1 MATELFRKN
10 LLTAYKEVR
19 KPDMFLASLFQVRP
33 GNIKDTETVA
43 IDVERDDEE
52 ISPVVHIAE
61 GPTIN
66 KASIFTTKEFTPPT
80 IQEMMPFDVRELLK
94 RSAGVDEY
102 SAAGVSFQAQ
112 LVQRLLSGMDKL
124 ESKIR
129 RNREWQASQL
139 LQDPANFALKD
150 KDGNDVYTID
160 FKPKGTH
167 FFAAGTAW
175 SGAGTPIADIDTACN
190 LIRVDSGFDADMAI
204 MGDTS
209 FNAFVKNTEVL
220 QHYDNR
226 RIDMGNIRPELKNS
240 GGKLQGIAHI
250 GNYEVEIWTYNG
262 RGIPPGGSKIKF
274 VDATSCIV
282 LSKAARLDTVFAGV
296 PVPVDRDPRF
306 EGILPDRVSI
316 PMGVDLAP
324 NIWATPNGKQI
335 NLEIESRPLL
345 IPTAI
350 DSFAKI
356 ATGV

>member
-1 MATELFRKN
+1 MATEIFRKN
-10 LLTAYKEVR
+10 LLAAYKEVR
-19 KPDMFLASLFQVRP
+19 KPDMFLASLFTVRP
-33 GNIKDTETVA
+33 ENIKDTETVA

-66 KASIFTTKEFTPPT
+66 KSSIFTTKEFTPPT

-94 RSAGVDEY
+94 RMAGVDEY
-102 SAAGVSFQAQ
+102 SASGVGFQAQ
-112 LVQRLLSGMDKL
+112 LVQRLLSSMDKL
-124 ESKIR
+124 ENKIR
-129 RNREWQASQL
+129 RNREWQASQI

-150 KDGNDVYTID
+150 SAGNDVYTID
-160 FKPKGTH
+160 FKPKATH

-175 SGAGTPIADIDTACN
+175 SGAGTPITDINTALD
-190 LIRVDSGFDADMAI
+190 LIRTDSGFDGDMCI

-209 FNAFVKNTEVL
+209 FNAFVKNSEVL
-220 QHYDNR
+220 AHYDNR
-226 RIDMGNIRPELKNS
+226 RIDMGGIRPELRNS
-240 GGKLQGIAHI
+240 GGKLQGVAHI

-262 RGIPPGGSKIKF
+262 RGIPPGGAKIKF
-274 VDATSCIV
+274 VNAASCIV
-282 LSKAARLDTVFAGV
+282 MSSIARLDTVFAGV

-306 EGILPDRVSI
+306 EGVLPDRISI
-316 PMGVDLAP
+316 PQGVDLAP

-335 NLEIESRPLL
+335 NVEIESRPLL